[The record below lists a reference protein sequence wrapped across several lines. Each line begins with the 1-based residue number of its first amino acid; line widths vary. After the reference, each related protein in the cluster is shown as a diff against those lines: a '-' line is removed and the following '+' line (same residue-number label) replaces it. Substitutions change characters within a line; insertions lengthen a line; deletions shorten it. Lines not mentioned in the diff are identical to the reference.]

1 MHLCLINLVKELS
14 SMIDETVL
22 FVQTLYNCR
31 RNDGNFRTHRF
42 LLTAP
47 LFSYYRKKLF
57 RSIGNYQKSRSD
69 FISGKIGIFAEIVE
83 SSQISGKHRI
93 FSKCSRVW
101 VRCRFVQDLLG
112 LRRYSSDTILIFRAH
127 KGWL

>member
-1 MHLCLINLVKELS
+1 
-14 SMIDETVL
+14 MIDETVL

-47 LFSYYRKKLF
+47 LCYHRKKLF

-93 FSKCSRVW
+93 FSKR
-101 VRCRFVQDLLG
+101 G
-112 LRRYSSDTILIFRAH
+112 
-127 KGWL
+127 